1 MFGHNDNENKIRVI
15 NGMMKGYMMKKVIC
29 VIALSVFVLAM
40 GCQQL
45 PSYEDD
51 RVQYDAAEKVVLKT
65 HDALIA
71 AAENRDVKTMF
82 SYILENDKGA
92 IVQDGQLM
100 SRQEALEQIQR
111 GFGRVTKID
120 YDFKQRN
127 IKMLS
132 PTIALM
138 TATGTTTSTIDTGES
153 FTSEFANTSVF
164 VLQDD
169 GWKIIHGHHS
179 IPNRK

>member
-1 MFGHNDNENKIRVI
+1 
-15 NGMMKGYMMKKVIC
+15 MKKMMC
-29 VIALSVFVLAM
+29 LIALAGAVLVM

-45 PSYEDD
+45 PCCEKDT
-51 RVQYDAAEKVVLKT
+51 VQCEAAEKAVLET
-65 HDALIA
+65 HEALIA
-71 AAENRDVKTMF
+71 AAENRDSKTMF

-111 GFGRVTKID
+111 GFGRVTEID

-153 FTSEFANTSVF
+153 FTSTFANTSVF

-179 IPNRK
+179 IPNPK